1 MSARYLLSQA
11 SRTAVIS
18 DCGRFRYR
26 LGRRWGD
33 GAPLTFV
40 MLNPST
46 ADAESDDAT
55 IRRCVTFAHAHDFR
69 AIDVVNLFAFRA
81 TDPKDLRRAGYPV
94 GPENDEHTA
103 RAAQEAGA
111 VCLAWGAN
119 AADLERPQIVLP
131 MLRRLGVELQ
141 CLRITRSGHPQHPL
155 MLPSECRLQP
165 FTIAAIERAIHGDE
179 R

>member
-33 GAPLTFV
+33 GAPL
-40 MLNPST
+40 
-46 ADAESDDAT
+46 
-55 IRRCVTFAHAHDFR
+55 
-69 AIDVVNLFAFRA
+69 
-81 TDPKDLRRAGYPV
+81 
-94 GPENDEHTA
+94 
-103 RAAQEAGA
+103 AGA

-119 AADLERPQIVLP
+119 AAELERPQVVLP
-131 MLRRLGVELQ
+131 MLHRLGVELQ

-165 FTIAAIERAIHGDE
+165 FTIAAIERAISSAEIGKSL
-179 R
+179 